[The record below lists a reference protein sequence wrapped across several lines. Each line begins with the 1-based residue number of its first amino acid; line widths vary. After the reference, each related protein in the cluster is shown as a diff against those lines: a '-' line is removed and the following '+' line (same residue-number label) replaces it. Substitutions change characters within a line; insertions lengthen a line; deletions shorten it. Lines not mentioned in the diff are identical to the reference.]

1 MDELNKTAATKPE
14 TRPEAA
20 KLQDAPRRRVGSLT
34 MGACL
39 IAAGI
44 FFLCYYFVPGFD
56 WQLVVRIAP
65 AAALVL
71 LGCEVLFFAAR
82 PGRWKYDFVSVL
94 VCLGLIA
101 VCMCLSF
108 LPMVWSEID
117 PARGQNEM
125 KLSKAYTTQVYEAL
139 RKENPDLR
147 LRDVYTDLY
156 LYANS
161 VDDLQELQPGDGHL
175 SLTVMLYGPYDST
188 GAFAQDC
195 RSVAGTVRAGTLQP
209 DELRI
214 VWSPDND
221 PGQSLDSGTLQRVE
235 QYTLEL
241 DGTVQLDWTAD
252 EMERQVEVQYLMDEE
267 NEPEED
273 TAPSEEA
280 EPEAAVY
287 SQSRGRELWE
297 SFEKILGVC
306 EDERTDLLLI
316 AGDLFHRQPLVRE
329 LKEVNYL
336 FSELT
341 ATKVVLIAGNHDHLQ
356 KDSNYRSFEWND
368 NVYPL
373 FGKKLEYVDFPE
385 LETAVY
391 GLSYYEREI
400 CQPLYDDVAAAGIE
414 KNEILL
420 AHGGDDRHIPFDKK
434 KLSRSGFSYI
444 ALGHIHK
451 PQALQKDK
459 MIYAGALEP
468 IDQNDVGQHGYVKG
482 ELKDGKAAIQW
493 IPFAGREYIHSSVE
507 VERSD
512 TEGSIRKRVK
522 QLINEYGNENI
533 YKITLAGKRDP
544 DIAFEVNHLAEEGC
558 VLEIL
563 DETIPAYDFEKLYA
577 ENKETLLGRYIEKFA
592 GCEEGSVEY
601 CALCEG
607 VEALL
612 TGNRG

>member
-1 MDELNKTAATKPE
+1 MDELNKTAATEPE

-34 MGACL
+34 LGACL

-94 VCLGLIA
+94 VCLVLIA
-101 VCMCLSF
+101 CCFGLSL
-108 LPMVWSEID
+108 LPAVWDEID

-161 VDDLQELQPGDGHL
+161 VDDLQELQPSDGHL

-252 EMERQVEVQYLMDEE
+252 EMERQVEVQYLLDEE

-273 TAPSEEA
+273 TALGEEA
-280 EPEAAVY
+280 EPEAAV
-287 SQSRGRELWE
+287 
-297 SFEKILGVC
+297 
-306 EDERTDLLLI
+306 
-316 AGDLFHRQPLVRE
+316 
-329 LKEVNYL
+329 
-336 FSELT
+336 
-341 ATKVVLIAGNHDHLQ
+341 
-356 KDSNYRSFEWND
+356 
-368 NVYPL
+368 
-373 FGKKLEYVDFPE
+373 
-385 LETAVY
+385 
-391 GLSYYEREI
+391 
-400 CQPLYDDVAAAGIE
+400 
-414 KNEILL
+414 
-420 AHGGDDRHIPFDKK
+420 
-434 KLSRSGFSYI
+434 
-444 ALGHIHK
+444 
-451 PQALQKDK
+451 
-459 MIYAGALEP
+459 
-468 IDQNDVGQHGYVKG
+468 
-482 ELKDGKAAIQW
+482 
-493 IPFAGREYIHSSVE
+493 
-507 VERSD
+507 
-512 TEGSIRKRVK
+512 
-522 QLINEYGNENI
+522 
-533 YKITLAGKRDP
+533 
-544 DIAFEVNHLAEEGC
+544 
-558 VLEIL
+558 
-563 DETIPAYDFEKLYA
+563 
-577 ENKETLLGRYIEKFA
+577 
-592 GCEEGSVEY
+592 
-601 CALCEG
+601 
-607 VEALL
+607 
-612 TGNRG
+612 

>member
-1 MDELNKTAATKPE
+1 MDELNKTAATEPE

-34 MGACL
+34 LGACL

-156 LYANS
+156 LYSNDVNA
-161 VDDLQELQPGDGHL
+161 LQEMQPGDGHL

-221 PGQSLDSGTLQRVE
+221 PGQSLDSGILHLLGREHTPAQALHSVEMLKNAGMPHINMDLMFAIPGQTLSIWE
-235 QYTLEL
+235 ATLKEAVRA
-241 DGTVQLDWTAD
+241 GTDHISAYNLT
-252 EMERQVEVQYLMDEE
+252 Y
-267 NEPEED
+267 EED
-273 TAPSEEA
+273 TEFFRSLLRGEKRQDPDEDASFFELA
-280 EPEAAVY
+280 EHMLEAAGMRHYETSNYAREGCLSPHNMAYWKGEDYVGIGPGAVSTINGIRY
-287 SQSRGRELWE
+287 SNTRDTDAYIRSTLENGLPLSEQEPVTEEDYRLERIALMLRTDEGLPLKYILPESRPLLEQYRELGLADISPEQRLILKGRGRLLVDAIAAEL
-297 SFEKILGVC
+297 C
-306 EDERTDLLLI
+306 
-316 AGDLFHRQPLVRE
+316 
-329 LKEVNYL
+329 
-336 FSELT
+336 
-341 ATKVVLIAGNHDHLQ
+341 
-356 KDSNYRSFEWND
+356 
-368 NVYPL
+368 
-373 FGKKLEYVDFPE
+373 
-385 LETAVY
+385 
-391 GLSYYEREI
+391 
-400 CQPLYDDVAAAGIE
+400 
-414 KNEILL
+414 
-420 AHGGDDRHIPFDKK
+420 
-434 KLSRSGFSYI
+434 
-444 ALGHIHK
+444 
-451 PQALQKDK
+451 
-459 MIYAGALEP
+459 
-468 IDQNDVGQHGYVKG
+468 
-482 ELKDGKAAIQW
+482 
-493 IPFAGREYIHSSVE
+493 
-507 VERSD
+507 
-512 TEGSIRKRVK
+512 
-522 QLINEYGNENI
+522 
-533 YKITLAGKRDP
+533 
-544 DIAFEVNHLAEEGC
+544 
-558 VLEIL
+558 
-563 DETIPAYDFEKLYA
+563 
-577 ENKETLLGRYIEKFA
+577 
-592 GCEEGSVEY
+592 
-601 CALCEG
+601 
-607 VEALL
+607 
-612 TGNRG
+612 

>member
-1 MDELNKTAATKPE
+1 MDEPNKTAATEPE

-34 MGACL
+34 LGACL

-94 VCLGLIA
+94 VCLVLIA

-147 LRDVYTDLY
+147 LRDVYTNLY
-156 LYANS
+156 LYSNDVNA
-161 VDDLQELQPGDGHL
+161 LQEMQPGDGHL

-252 EMERQVEVQYLMDEE
+252 EMERQVEVQYLLDEE

-280 EPEAAVY
+280 EPE
-287 SQSRGRELWE
+287 
-297 SFEKILGVC
+297 
-306 EDERTDLLLI
+306 
-316 AGDLFHRQPLVRE
+316 
-329 LKEVNYL
+329 
-336 FSELT
+336 
-341 ATKVVLIAGNHDHLQ
+341 
-356 KDSNYRSFEWND
+356 
-368 NVYPL
+368 
-373 FGKKLEYVDFPE
+373 
-385 LETAVY
+385 TAV
-391 GLSYYEREI
+391 
-400 CQPLYDDVAAAGIE
+400 
-414 KNEILL
+414 
-420 AHGGDDRHIPFDKK
+420 
-434 KLSRSGFSYI
+434 
-444 ALGHIHK
+444 
-451 PQALQKDK
+451 
-459 MIYAGALEP
+459 
-468 IDQNDVGQHGYVKG
+468 
-482 ELKDGKAAIQW
+482 
-493 IPFAGREYIHSSVE
+493 
-507 VERSD
+507 
-512 TEGSIRKRVK
+512 
-522 QLINEYGNENI
+522 
-533 YKITLAGKRDP
+533 
-544 DIAFEVNHLAEEGC
+544 
-558 VLEIL
+558 
-563 DETIPAYDFEKLYA
+563 
-577 ENKETLLGRYIEKFA
+577 
-592 GCEEGSVEY
+592 
-601 CALCEG
+601 
-607 VEALL
+607 
-612 TGNRG
+612 

>member
-1 MDELNKTAATKPE
+1 MDELNKTAATEPE

-34 MGACL
+34 LGACL

-94 VCLGLIA
+94 VCLVLIA
-101 VCMCLSF
+101 CCFGLSL
-108 LPMVWSEID
+108 LPAVWDEID

-156 LYANS
+156 LYSNDVNA
-161 VDDLQELQPGDGHL
+161 LQELQPSDGHL

-252 EMERQVEVQYLMDEE
+252 EMERQVEVQYLLDEE

-273 TAPSEEA
+273 TAPGEEA
-280 EPEAAVY
+280 EPEAAV
-287 SQSRGRELWE
+287 
-297 SFEKILGVC
+297 
-306 EDERTDLLLI
+306 
-316 AGDLFHRQPLVRE
+316 
-329 LKEVNYL
+329 
-336 FSELT
+336 
-341 ATKVVLIAGNHDHLQ
+341 
-356 KDSNYRSFEWND
+356 
-368 NVYPL
+368 
-373 FGKKLEYVDFPE
+373 
-385 LETAVY
+385 
-391 GLSYYEREI
+391 
-400 CQPLYDDVAAAGIE
+400 
-414 KNEILL
+414 
-420 AHGGDDRHIPFDKK
+420 
-434 KLSRSGFSYI
+434 
-444 ALGHIHK
+444 
-451 PQALQKDK
+451 
-459 MIYAGALEP
+459 
-468 IDQNDVGQHGYVKG
+468 
-482 ELKDGKAAIQW
+482 
-493 IPFAGREYIHSSVE
+493 
-507 VERSD
+507 
-512 TEGSIRKRVK
+512 
-522 QLINEYGNENI
+522 
-533 YKITLAGKRDP
+533 
-544 DIAFEVNHLAEEGC
+544 
-558 VLEIL
+558 
-563 DETIPAYDFEKLYA
+563 
-577 ENKETLLGRYIEKFA
+577 
-592 GCEEGSVEY
+592 
-601 CALCEG
+601 
-607 VEALL
+607 
-612 TGNRG
+612 